1 MNTSTGRTEQ
11 VRAIALALL
20 RHPERPAV
28 FVDQGTR
35 PGTGEVYHRLAGGG
49 IEHGELARD
58 TVARELAEEYGL
70 QVRVGRR
77 RAVVENIFTFDGHLA
92 HQIVFVFDAELCDP
106 ADAQFERL
114 TCRDTDNVGVW
125 RPIDETRVPL
135 YPEAVHIFLDEPQ

>member
-1 MNTSTGRTEQ
+1 MVDRSER
-11 VRAIALALL
+11 VRVIALALL

-35 PGTGEVYHRLAGGG
+35 PETGEVYHRLAGGG

-70 QVRVGRR
+70 QLRVGRR
-77 RAVVENIFTFDGHLA
+77 RAVVENIFTFDGRLA
-92 HQIVFVFDAELCDP
+92 HQIVLVFDAELCDP

-114 TCRDTDNVGVW
+114 VCADADNVGVW
-125 RPIDETRVPL
+125 RPTDETQVPL
-135 YPEAVHIFLDEPQ
+135 YPEAVRSLVDRRRS